1 MKYIYSRRILF
12 FSILALIFIVAA
24 FVPQIINGSILGFG
38 EEASE
43 TIIIGGLLIAAF
55 LINSM
60 CFKEYWRLHRYQ
72 VNLEDRL
79 QDTFKYIGSV
89 NLQMEEMRQ
98 AFTNF
103 KKYPENKKDIRTVF
117 VYFAEK
123 ILSMVNTDWVIIR
136 VIDMKTGRTIR
147 EDKFARNNQAV
158 EYGKIEN
165 NEIISGKCK
174 DDRCTIVK
182 SEQENINIKAYCIL
196 SAKLNNK
203 DQEFFVRSII
213 NQLEMMYIVFS
224 SLNKNTKTGINN
236 GESNGNRE
244 AEMTPEKQGEP
255 DEDDEYNQQ

>member
-1 MKYIYSRRILF
+1 MKYLYSRRILF
-12 FSILALIFIVAA
+12 FSVLALIFFVSAA
-24 FVPQIINGSILGFG
+24 IPQIINGPILGFG
-38 EEASE
+38 EEVAESL
-43 TIIIGGLLIAAF
+43 IIGGLLAAAF
-55 LINSM
+55 FINSM
-60 CFKEYWRLHRYQ
+60 CLKEYWRLHRYQ

-98 AFTNF
+98 AFSNF

-117 VYFAEK
+117 AYFAEK

-136 VIDMKTGRTIR
+136 VIDMKNGRTIR
-147 EDKFARNNQAV
+147 EDKFSRNNQDIN
-158 EYGKIEN
+158 YGKIEN
-165 NEIISGKCK
+165 SEIISGKCK

-203 DQEFFVRSII
+203 DQDFFVRSII

-224 SLNKNTKTGINN
+224 SLKKSGKNEINN
-236 GESNGNRE
+236 GETNGNHDKESSRQVIE
-244 AEMTPEKQGEP
+244 ES
-255 DEDDEYNQQ
+255 EDIDEYNQQ